1 MNYKSLPKTNKIRNR
16 FELKKLINLFLF
28 IGFSS
33 LASSQIYNVK
43 DYGAIGNA
51 TTLDTKAIQQA
62 IETAFKA
69 GGGQVLLPPGTYKV
83 GGIELKDN
91 INLHISAGAILLGSE
106 LQRDYIEW
114 HSKAE
119 SRTVIYANKFVIY
132 ANGAKNI
139 SITGQGVIHGNGDD
153 YFQITAPQ
161 INRPFLIQLVD
172 CKNVRIRDVQMLESA
187 NWTCHLL
194 FCENVVI
201 DGITLKNSTRA
212 NRDGLD
218 IDGCNNV
225 IITNSIVN
233 SQDDA
238 IVLKASGNKVCENIK
253 ISNCIVSTEASA
265 IKLGTESSGGY
276 QNITISDCTIKNVP
290 LLSGLSIMSV
300 DGAVLD
306 NLQISN
312 IQMENVATPIF
323 LRLGNR
329 NRPYKTGEY
338 VPSTATISNISFNNI
353 NAVNAKY
360 PSIIAGLHSKK
371 IKDVTINNFSVSYKN
386 PFQGPFLA
394 PNKIP
399 FNDMVY
405 PSALIFGR
413 NLPTYAFY
421 IRNIENIRMSNIS
434 ISSKNTQK
442 TQPFLFDYI
451 DNLKLKNITADTF
464 EGENSVAYLRNI
476 NGLTAS
482 EFHLKNE
489 KDNIFTI
496 EKENCFDINL
506 ENSSKSTNIKKV
518 KTLKDNQLYATVMAT
533 TFFDIE
539 GIIKNKP
546 VASVNKFEIEGKL
559 IDEPLPYH
567 NLKSPLKIKFK
578 IEGDHNSTPQLCF
591 LVKNISPKENNYLIL
606 EYEGVEQKVNIEWN
620 RWGWAS
626 LTLSKKIPVGSKI
639 KFKLAQDNSDILLSK
654 VYLRY
659 LNLGYTD

>member
-1 MNYKSLPKTNKIRNR
+1 MNYTFLLRKIMLNNQLQ
-16 FELKKLINLFLF
+16 LKKLITLFII
-28 IGFSS
+28 IGFSA
-33 LASSQIYNVK
+33 LASSQVYNVK

-51 TTLDTKAIQQA
+51 TALDTKAIQEA
-62 IETAFKA
+62 IDTAFKA

-83 GGIELKDN
+83 GGVELKDN
-91 INLHISAGAILLGSE
+91 INLHISAGATLLGSE
-106 LQRDYIEW
+106 LQSDYIEW
-114 HSKAE
+114 DSKAE
-119 SRTVIYANKFVIY
+119 SRTTIYANKFVVY

-139 SITGQGVIHGNGDD
+139 SISGQGVIHGNGDN

-161 INRPFLIQLVD
+161 INRPFLIQLVN
-172 CKNVRIRDVQMLESA
+172 CKNVRIRDIQMLESA

-194 FCENVVI
+194 FCENVVV

-225 IITNSIVN
+225 IVTNSIVH

-238 IVLKASGNKVCENIK
+238 IVLKSSGNKVCKNIK
-253 ISNCIVSTEASA
+253 ISNCIVTTEASA

-276 QNITISDCTIKNVP
+276 QNITISDCTIKDVP

-300 DGAVLD
+300 DGAILD

-338 VPSTATISNISFNNI
+338 VPTIATVSNISFNNI
-353 NAVNAKY
+353 TAINAKY
-360 PSIIAGLHSKK
+360 PSIMAGLHSKK
-371 IKDVTINNFSVSYKN
+371 ISDITINNFSVSYID
-386 PFQGPFLA
+386 PFEGPFVE

-421 IRNIENIRMSNIS
+421 VRNIENISMSNIS
-434 ISSKNTQK
+434 ISSKATQK
-442 TQPFLFDYI
+442 VHPFLFDYI

-464 EGENSVAYLRNI
+464 KKDGSIAYLRNI

-482 EFHLKNE
+482 EFHLKNGHI
-489 KDNIFTI
+489 NTFTI
-496 EKENCFDINL
+496 EKDNCSDIHIENTSKGSVIN
-506 ENSSKSTNIKKV
+506 EIPA
-518 KTLKDNQLYATVMAT
+518 LKDEQLYATVMAT
-533 TFFDIE
+533 TIFDID

-546 VASVNKFEIEGKL
+546 IESINKFEVEGALK
-559 IDEPLPYH
+559 DEPLPYH
-567 NLKSPLKIKFK
+567 NLKSPLKIQFK
-578 IEGDHNSTPQLCF
+578 IEGEPQSTPQLCF
-591 LVKNISPKENNYLIL
+591 LVKNKNSLSSEKNNYLIL
-606 EYEGVEQKVNIEWN
+606 EYEGVEQKVNVEWN

-639 KFKLAQDNSDILLSK
+639 KFKLAQEHSDLLLS
-654 VYLRY
+654 LIHI
-659 LNLGYTD
+659 